1 MSKSNILSV
10 IDRLKTSYVIVVM
23 VSIVTISLLLPKTIQ
38 SVMHIIRIRPLD
50 NKIIVI
56 DPGHGGIDGGTNIGE
71 ILEKDINLSIALK
84 LKDLLSKKGATVIM
98 TRDIDVSLDD
108 HIIGNG
114 SRHREDLAARVKII
128 DESKADIFI
137 SIHVNHIKNVK
148 RLGPIVFYDT
158 NNNVQKYLAEHMQ
171 EYLND
176 ILTYKNIGVTVN
188 HLATAADYYILRN
201 SIIPGII
208 VEMGFISNETDR
220 KLLLEEEHQNEI
232 VEQITK
238 SLIKYFHDMR

>member
-1 MSKSNILSV
+1 MNKSTMFSIINRYKVSFILVLMVAVVLIFLLPLQNIKSV
-10 IDRLKTSYVIVVM
+10 I
-23 VSIVTISLLLPKTIQ
+23 
-38 SVMHIIRIRPLD
+38 HIIKIRPLD

-56 DPGHGGIDGGTNIGE
+56 DPGHGGIDGGTNIGN
-71 ILEKDINLSIALK
+71 ILEKDINLSISLK

-114 SRHREDLAARVKII
+114 SRHREDLEARVKII

-148 RLGPIVFYDT
+148 KIGPIVFYDT
-158 NNNVQKYLAEHMQ
+158 NNQAQKYLAEHMQ
-171 EYLND
+171 DYLNN
-176 ILTYKNIGVTVN
+176 ILTYKKMGITLKHV
-188 HLATAADYYILRN
+188 ATAADYYILRN
-201 SIIPGII
+201 SIIPGVI

-220 KLLLEEEHQNEI
+220 KLLLEEDHQNEI

-238 SLIKYFHDMR
+238 GVIKYFNDMR